1 MLFINRYGGIPMFG
15 FKNILD
21 QLIDARRENEELR
34 AKIVKVNSDIEYM
47 AMMTDTELDQ
57 SDGEDIDG
65 TI

>member
-1 MLFINRYGGIPMFG
+1 MLG

-34 AKIVKVNSDIEYM
+34 AKIVKVNSDLEYM

>member
-1 MLFINRYGGIPMFG
+1 MFG
-15 FKNILD
+15 FKNVLD

-47 AMMTDTELDQ
+47 AMMTDTDLDQ

-65 TI
+65 KI